1 MLFFERLRGVIR
13 MRAGQLSLFSGFFQL
28 GYVTRNAK
36 AAIAQF
42 QKQYQA
48 IEFMDVPV
56 EVPDDV
62 PKPAVNRMALGYI
75 DELMVEIVEVD
86 PSQESIFLDALPP
99 EPGDLRLHH
108 LGYLIDDF
116 AATLQRA
123 HAAGYA
129 VPLQG
134 SVPELGDYAY
144 TDTRSHLG
152 HYSEYIRLNENGKR
166 WFDAVPR
173 AVGNP
178 KTRALPK

>member
-1 MLFFERLRGVIR
+1 
-13 MRAGQLSLFSGFFQL
+13 MRAEHQSLFSGFFQL

-36 AAIAQF
+36 AAVAQF

-48 IEFMDVPV
+48 IDFMDVPI
-56 EVPDDV
+56 EVPDDM
-62 PKPAVNRMALGYI
+62 PKPSVNRMALGYI

-86 PSQESIFLDALPP
+86 PSQASIFLDALPA

-116 AATLQRA
+116 AATLQCT
-123 HAAGYA
+123 HAAGYE

-134 SVPELGDYAY
+134 SVPGLGDYAY
-144 TDTRSHLG
+144 ADTRLHLG
-152 HYSEYIRLNENGKR
+152 HYCEYIRLNENGKR

-173 AVGNP
+173 ATGNL
-178 KTRALPK
+178 KARALPK

>member
-1 MLFFERLRGVIR
+1 

-36 AAIAQF
+36 AAVAQF

-56 EVPDDV
+56 EVPDHV
-62 PKPAVNRMALGYI
+62 PKPAVKRMALGYI

-86 PSQESIFLDALPP
+86 RSQESIFLDALPP

-123 HAAGYA
+123 QAAGYA

-134 SVPELGDYAY
+134 SVPELGEYAY
-144 TDTRSHLG
+144 ADTRLHLG
-152 HYSEYIRLNENGKR
+152 HYCEYIRLNETGTR

-173 AVGNP
+173 AIGNP
-178 KTRALPK
+178 KAGALPK